1 MKTLITHCYKSLLVI
16 ILGYYPIQSSL
27 ANNSHGLIIAIGN
40 YPQQGGWPTISSLN
54 DVDLMHATLK
64 HLGFEDNNIVIV
76 KDAEASQAGIHL
88 AFDRLL
94 AQAVAGD
101 VVFIHYSGHGQQ
113 VADDNGD
120 EIDRLDEAIVPY
132 DSPMRFEAGVYEGE
146 RLIRDDYLQKITHQI
161 RRKLG
166 ANGQV
171 ILILDSC
178 HSGTGTRGL
187 GKARGT
193 TTIMAPNDFEPTS
206 TTDETISF
214 MTTDQ
219 QSGLAPMASYFG
231 ASPRELNFE
240 TLDDQQRPVGSLT
253 FAMSKVLTAMPVPY
267 SFEEVF
273 DRVKSKMR
281 VMAPR
286 QNPQWEGPSN
296 VKILEG
302 DRTISGNKYKIVK
315 WLSPTQL
322 LMTGGTLAG
331 VYEGSRIRILGD
343 HNHIVASGEVLHS
356 GMSSFELTLDD
367 GYSGPQGSWIYG
379 ELAEASYPPMSIRIA
394 HDIKVSNGWYPMITY
409 LKSLPIYQQVDQNA
423 DIYLTS
429 CDDDSQLQLATKDGT
444 IIALI
449 PANRVDP
456 SQPRSQ
462 LRQVLQGYLQ
472 AQFIKQYQTDRSKLA
487 FELELLLVDCG
498 TGKILPKP
506 SKELIE
512 IGSCIKV
519 KIHNKGVKGGY
530 FTLLDIQPDYA
541 INIIYPDIANQRTP
555 EEYYLKAG
563 DSYLSDRSFEIAQP
577 EGREVLKLL
586 VAEEPLGIANI
597 LVNKE
602 RQQRNSG
609 NSSIERWLSNSIGLE
624 TRGSMVRK
632 KASEDIAT
640 SEVSFLIVPKV
651 SKP

>member
-1 MKTLITHCYKSLLVI
+1 MVI
-16 ILGYYPIQSSL
+16 LLGYYPIQSSL

-54 DVDLMHATLK
+54 DVDLMQATLK
-64 HLGFEDNNIVIV
+64 HLGFEDDNITIV
-76 KDAEASQAGIHL
+76 KDAEASQAGIYK
-88 AFDRLL
+88 AFDRLF
-94 AQAVAGD
+94 ARVEAGD

-113 VADDNGD
+113 VVDDDGD

-146 RLIRDDYLQKITHQI
+146 RLIRDDYLQKITNKI

-171 ILILDSC
+171 VLILDSC

-193 TTIMAPNDFEPTS
+193 TAIMAPDDFESTS
-206 TTDETISF
+206 TKDETISF

-219 QSGLAPMASYFG
+219 QNGLAPMASYFG

-253 FAMSKVLTAMPVPY
+253 LAVSKVLTAMPLPY

-281 VMAPR
+281 IMAPR
-286 QNPQWEGPSN
+286 QNPQWEGPPN
-296 VKILEG
+296 VKIIEG

-331 VYEGSRIRILGD
+331 VYEGSRISILGD
-343 HNHIVASGEVLHS
+343 HNHIVASGEVYQS
-356 GMSSFELTLDD
+356 GMSSFELTLDE

-379 ELAEASYPPMSIRIA
+379 ELAEASYPPMNIRIA
-394 HDIKVSNGWYPMITY
+394 HDIKASNAWHPIITY
-409 LKSLPIYQQVDQNA
+409 LKGLPTYQQVDQNA

-429 CDDDSQLQLATKDGT
+429 CDDDSQLQLATKEGT
-444 IIALI
+444 ILALI

-472 AQFIKQYQTDRSKLA
+472 AQFIKRYQTDRSKLN
-487 FELELLLVDCG
+487 FELELIHVDCS
-498 TGKILPKP
+498 TGRPLTNTN
-506 SKELIE
+506 KEWIQV
-512 IGSCIKV
+512 GNCIKV

-541 INIIYPDIANQRTP
+541 INIIYPDIANQRTA

-602 RQQRNSG
+602 RQHKNAG
-609 NSSIERWLSNSIGLE
+609 TSSVERWLSNSFGLE
-624 TRGSMVRK
+624 TRGDVVRK

-651 SKP
+651 SNP